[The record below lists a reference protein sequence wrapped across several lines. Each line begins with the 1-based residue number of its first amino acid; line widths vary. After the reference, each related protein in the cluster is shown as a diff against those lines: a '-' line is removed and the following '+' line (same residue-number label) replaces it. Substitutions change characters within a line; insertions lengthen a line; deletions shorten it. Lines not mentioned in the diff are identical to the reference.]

1 MEDILGGGG
10 SEEELLWKE
19 EEEEVDDMRLLFVR
33 GDSGGGG
40 KLDIF
45 KAVMLLATIFLQPDK
60 LFETIMSVALL
71 FESTIDGL

>member
-1 MEDILGGGG
+1 MEVILGGGG

-19 EEEEVDDMRLLFVR
+19 EEEEVDDMRLLFIR

-45 KAVMLLATIFLQPDK
+45 KAILLLATIFLQPGE
-60 LFETIMSVALL
+60 LFETIMSVVLL
-71 FESTIDGL
+71 LESTIDGL